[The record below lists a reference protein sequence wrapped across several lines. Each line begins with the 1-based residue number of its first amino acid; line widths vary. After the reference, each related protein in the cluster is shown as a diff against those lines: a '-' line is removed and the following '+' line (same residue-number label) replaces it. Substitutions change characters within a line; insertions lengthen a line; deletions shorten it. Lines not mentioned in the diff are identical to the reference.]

1 MVAVKLGG
9 QIPNINACDNSIRRI
24 QADLDLVYSSARCAE
39 LVRLRAVN
47 DYKRCVAVT
56 NSVKSPCI
64 GVCSTG
70 IGDTVCRG
78 CKRYAHEIICWNG
91 YSTIEKRAIL
101 GRLDSLLSQVV
112 QAKLEITNTA
122 LLETQLQQQKIH
134 YNTASQPYSWVF
146 DLLKAGASQINN
158 LEDFGCVLKPEFAT
172 MTMVALR
179 DSIDADFYILS
190 SVHYERYFDVTDA
203 SE

>member
-1 MVAVKLGG
+1 MA
-9 QIPNINACDNSIRRI
+9 NS
-24 QADLDLVYSSARCAE
+24 A
-39 LVRLRAVN
+39 
-47 DYKRCVAVT
+47 
-56 NSVKSPCI
+56 KSPCI

-91 YSTIEKRAIL
+91 YSTDEKFAIL
-101 GRLDSLLSQVV
+101 RRLDALLSQVV
-112 QAKLEITNTA
+112 QAKLEITDA
-122 LLETQLQQQKIH
+122 GLLAQQLQLQKIRH
-134 YNTASQPYSWVF
+134 NTRSSPYVWVF
-146 DLLKAGASQINN
+146 DLLKAGASQIKT
-158 LEDFGCVLKPEFAT
+158 LSDYGCAVTSEFAH
-172 MTMVALR
+172 MSMAELR